1 MAQRT
6 RLVKEDAA
14 RIKFALGNDELG
26 MLVYNILAGLSG
38 GQAEQS
44 FLSAAPNMLTGAVA
58 GSGVVAREFI
68 SGPNR
73 LTRLTL
79 TGRTVTMTD
88 EAGVVA
94 YGGTKLYDFPTGA
107 IRITGVGVSL
117 TVTKSGAGINDDFD
131 GDWGIGTAT
140 AGNNNALATTEQDI
154 VATTATTQAVA
165 GVTSIAFPAS
175 SATVVSFDGTGTAKD
190 LFLNFLI
197 DDVDQDGGG
206 TLSVTGTIDITW
218 QYLGDV

>member
-1 MAQRT
+1 
-6 RLVKEDAA
+6 
-14 RIKFALGNDELG
+14 
-26 MLVYNILAGLSG
+26 
-38 GQAEQS
+38 
-44 FLSAAPNMLTGAVA
+44 
-58 GSGVVAREFI
+58 
-68 SGPNR
+68 
-73 LTRLTL
+73 
-79 TGRTVTMTD
+79 
-88 EAGVVA
+88 
-94 YGGTKLYDFPTGA
+94 
-107 IRITGVGVSL
+107 VGVSL